1 MTPVLAVGGVVLA
14 GAGEAAR
21 VVLVRRA
28 HPPLAG
34 AWSLPGGR
42 VEAGER
48 LTEALAREIAE
59 ETGLTVEVGPL
70 IEVVEIIADDRH
82 FVVLD
87 YRCRPVAGTL
97 RPGDDAAD
105 AAFVPVARLDDYG
118 VTEAVRRVV
127 GAALR

>member
-14 GAGEAAR
+14 GSGEAAR

-28 HPPLAG
+28 RPPHAG

-59 ETGLTVEVGPL
+59 ETGLMVEVGPL
-70 IEVVEIIADDRH
+70 IEVVEIIEDDRH